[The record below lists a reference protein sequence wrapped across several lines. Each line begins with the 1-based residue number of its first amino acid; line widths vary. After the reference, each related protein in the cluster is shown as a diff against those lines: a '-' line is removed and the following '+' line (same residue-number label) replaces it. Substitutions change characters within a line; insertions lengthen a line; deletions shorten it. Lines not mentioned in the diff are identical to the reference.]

1 MCLAIPMKLIERSG
15 DCGVAELDSVRTK
28 IMLTLVPAARI
39 GDHVIVHAGY
49 ALSVV
54 DEEEAQRTFE
64 LLQQVRESGT

>member
-1 MCLAIPMKLIERSG
+1 
-15 DCGVAELDSVRTK
+15 
-28 IMLTLVPAARI
+28 MLTLVPAARI